1 MGHYRTIVKSAVIP
15 SIRTPRLT
23 LRPLIPIDAEILYN
37 IYQVEGVLNYFP
49 NPKPPPLENVH
60 RFIHS
65 QESHWEHYN
74 YGNWGIL
81 PDKEQS
87 IIGWAG
93 LQFLAE
99 TKEIEVGYLLNC
111 SFWGHGYATESA
123 LASLAYGF
131 NQIKIDQIIALV
143 HPENKASRRV
153 IEKCGMSWVDLT
165 NYFGINL
172 MRYRITRSEFQMK
185 DMPIQ
190 TIIYG

>member
-1 MGHYRTIVKSAVIP
+1 MKSAVIP

-93 LQFLAE
+93 LQFLTE